1 MINVKANKV
10 KHLLHRICTIV
21 EESGLALVAWFRLN
35 WFPDP
40 PPSLLS
46 GTRWIKWYMY
56 IQEGSRPTKS
66 SHLIFFI
73 FLILLMFK
81 YIYSHL
87 YCVHMCIY
95 KCLVFCKY
103 FFFSLYFG
111 ICVLYTSSYL
121 ILTRDLKGLHHHL
134 WNDNSISTEY
144 RKQRLKLCLLLPE
157 FWTLCSKCCNVC
169 ISSADSG
176 KDLASGSA
184 SPMAM
189 YCSLL

>member
-46 GTRWIKWYMY
+46 GTRWRKWYMY
-56 IQEGSRPTKS
+56 IQEGPMKS

-73 FLILLMFK
+73 FLILLMYK

-103 FFFSLYFG
+103 FFFIILWDMCLIHKF
-111 ICVLYTSSYL
+111 IL
-121 ILTRDLKGLHHHL
+121 ILTRDFKGLHHHL

>member
-46 GTRWIKWYMY
+46 GTRWRKWYMY
-56 IQEGSRPTKS
+56 IQEGPTKS
-66 SHLIFFI
+66 SHLIFSI
-73 FLILLMFK
+73 FLILLMYK

-103 FFFSLYFG
+103 FFFH
-111 ICVLYTSSYL
+111 YTLGYVSYTQVH
-121 ILTRDLKGLHHHL
+121 INTYKGL
-134 WNDNSISTEY
+134 
-144 RKQRLKLCLLLPE
+144 QR
-157 FWTLCSKCCNVC
+157 
-169 ISSADSG
+169 
-176 KDLASGSA
+176 A
-184 SPMAM
+184 SPSFVKWQF
-189 YCSLL
+189 YKHWI

>member
-21 EESGLALVAWFRLN
+21 EESGLALFAWFRLN